1 MSLATLK
8 KKTQSKYKNN
18 SVGVQQF
25 CIHGTHRNQGYIG
38 QTSLSRSFP
47 RTLAKGAYSRG
58 HGGCCGTY
66 TDVKPIISGVL
77 STEDSSIVKPS
88 VLSSSGMLAKRNYC
102 CDQTVKPNDYTNL
115 NSQSSYLEHLKHK
128 TTNSLS
134 TTTSQSSPACPSDI
148 QNPSTVKVSTVD
160 PSIKSKLKPQC
171 NYVKSAQELNISI
184 SQSDYLNRKKQTCNE
199 NPEFHRKSSVCKL
212 LV

>member
-8 KKTQSKYKNN
+8 KKTQSKYNNN

-25 CIHGTHRNQGYIG
+25 SINGTHRNQGYIG
-38 QTSLSRSFP
+38 QTSLSRSLP
-47 RTLAKGAYSRG
+47 RTLAKGAFNRG

-66 TDVKPIISGVL
+66 MDVTPVISGVS

-88 VLSSSGMLAKRNYC
+88 VLSYSGMLAKRNYC
-102 CDQTVKPNDYTNL
+102 CEKTIKPNDSTNL
-115 NSQSSYLEHLKHK
+115 NSQSSYLEHFKNKLTTNLS
-128 TTNSLS
+128 TTNS
-134 TTTSQSSPACPSDI
+134 SSNCNLELD
-148 QNPSTVKVSTVD
+148 NPSTVKVSTVD
-160 PSIKSKLKPQC
+160 PSMKSKLKPQC
-171 NYVKSAQELNISI
+171 NYVKSEQELKTSI
-184 SQSDYLNRKKQTCNE
+184 SQSDYLSRKKQNCNE